1 MKRTDVINK
10 MINKFGYESYL
21 EIGTQDKK
29 QNFDLI
35 NCTSKLCVDPDIKA
49 KADYVMTSDEYFD
62 LILNDQFQG
71 GRTFDC
77 IFIDG
82 LHHADQVC
90 KDFNNA
96 VKCLNEGGCIV
107 LHDTSPEFEQYTRVP
122 REKPSGVWNGDVYK
136 FAGSLAFTD
145 YSYFTVDCDHGVT
158 CVFPHDKT
166 QVELMRIDWKEFN
179 ERRTEFLNIIPAD
192 GYFPSYSHF

>member
-21 EIGTQDKK
+21 EIGLQDAR
-29 QNFDLI
+29 QNFNHI
-35 NCTSKLCVDPDIKA
+35 EASHKISVDPN
-49 KADYVMTSDEYFD
+49 ADAIFRMTSDEFFSINNEGFD
-62 LILNDQFQG
+62 I
-71 GRTFDC
+71 

-96 VKCLNEGGCIV
+96 VECLNEGGCIV
-107 LHDTSPEFEQYTRVP
+107 LHDTSPEFEQYTHVP

-136 FAGSLAFTD
+136 FAASLAFTD

-158 CVFPHDKT
+158 CVFPHDKS

-179 ERRTEFLNIIPAD
+179 EKRTEFLNIIPAD